1 MNGDKKNKRMT
12 DLQLSSKWK
21 KNFLM
26 KRKSNE
32 KEEIKKLHRMKKNES
47 ISKNI
52 SLFQQS
58 HNELLSSFHIRTL
71 FFELAKPKSKQEMIV
86 ANSLSQCLSNMI
98 FLQVRYSKDI
108 ESHIEKILS
117 KNSHSIKSKY
127 PILLEIFH

>member
-12 DLQLSSKWK
+12 DLQLSSTWK
-21 KNFLM
+21 KNFLK
-26 KRKSNE
+26 KRKSVE

-52 SLFQQS
+52 SIFQQY
-58 HNELLSSFHIRTL
+58 HNELLSSFQIRTL
-71 FFELAKPKSKQEMIV
+71 FFDIAKPKSKEEMIV

-108 ESHIEKILS
+108 ESQIEKILS
-117 KNSHSIKSKY
+117 KNSHSIK
-127 PILLEIFH
+127 